1 MARLA
6 RVEAAL
12 SGTRITFRH
21 ESGRRM
27 HVPTRMVLSAFFRYL
42 GGEVMGLPA
51 PVSEFLSRAVVPALS
66 SDFERIVVGACKE
79 QYAVAPTH
87 PEMRDGPSDLPGD
100 A

>member
-1 MARLA
+1 
-6 RVEAAL
+6 
-12 SGTRITFRH
+12 
-21 ESGRRM
+21 
-27 HVPTRMVLSAFFRYL
+27 MVLNAFLRYL

-79 QYAVAPTH
+79 QYAAPAH
-87 PEMRDGPSDLPGD
+87 PEMRDAPSDLPGD